1 MFNPNM
7 KPMKDLLKDN
17 TNQEILE
24 LLEKN
29 NAMSLG
35 TIVRKLGISAE
46 RGLKHMIRLRQNGLV
61 RIETEAKYALNI

>member
-29 NAMSLG
+29 NAMSL
-35 TIVRKLGISAE
+35 
-46 RGLKHMIRLRQNGLV
+46 
-61 RIETEAKYALNI
+61 